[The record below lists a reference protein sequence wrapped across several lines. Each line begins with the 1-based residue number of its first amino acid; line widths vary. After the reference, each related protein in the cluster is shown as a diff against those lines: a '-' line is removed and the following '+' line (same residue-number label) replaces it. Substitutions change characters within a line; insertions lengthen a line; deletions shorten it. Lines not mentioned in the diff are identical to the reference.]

1 MKLPVLSLV
10 ILSFLSI
17 SCKKEPTTG
26 TTPSTTPP
34 NVLFI
39 IADDFGLDAC
49 PNYPLGTIKPSMP
62 NLERLMSEGV
72 TFDNFWSSPV
82 CTPTRAT
89 LLTGKYGHQ
98 TNVLQVDDVL
108 SQSEYTV
115 QQHITQGTFS
125 KYSQAIIGKWHLS
138 KDASHPITAGAD
150 YFAGILSGGV
160 PSYTNWSLVE
170 NGQTSTSTEYSTSKF
185 TDLSIEWVKNQD
197 TPWFLWLAYNAPHTP
212 FHLPADSLHS
222 QGALPSDQASIDANP
237 LPYYIAMCEAMDHEM
252 GRLINSLSPEDKAN
266 TVIIFIGDNGTP
278 GQVVQEYIS
287 QRAKGSV
294 YNGGINVP
302 LVVSGAGV
310 TRVQAREDALV
321 SSVDMF
327 ATISEIVRASSLQ
340 GGVPSTSTSF
350 WNTVNG
356 VQGARFFSYSEI
368 GEIGASDYTIRN
380 STHKYILFE
389 NLNESLFDLS
399 ANPIESPNLLRPNQL
414 PLSSADSIM
423 LEELKM
429 EADRIRD

>member
-1 MKLPVLSLV
+1 M
-10 ILSFLSI
+10 
-17 SCKKEPTTG
+17 
-26 TTPSTTPP
+26 
-34 NVLFI
+34 
-39 IADDFGLDAC
+39 
-49 PNYPLGTIKPSMP
+49 
-62 NLERLMSEGV
+62 
-72 TFDNFWSSPV
+72 
-82 CTPTRAT
+82 
-89 LLTGKYGHQ
+89 
-98 TNVLQVDDVL
+98 
-108 SQSEYTV
+108 
-115 QQHITQGTFS
+115 
-125 KYSQAIIGKWHLS
+125 
-138 KDASHPITAGAD
+138 
-150 YFAGILSGGV
+150 
-160 PSYTNWSLVE
+160 
-170 NGQTSTSTEYSTSKF
+170 
-185 TDLSIEWVKNQD
+185 
-197 TPWFLWLAYNAPHTP
+197 
-212 FHLPADSLHS
+212 
-222 QGALPSDQASIDANP
+222 
-237 LPYYIAMCEAMDHEM
+237 
-252 GRLINSLSPEDKAN
+252 NSLSPEDKAN

-327 ATISEIVRASSLQ
+327 ATVSEIVRASSLQ